1 MTNPQNKMIGRTD
14 TIDHGPAGGRCPC
27 CGDAPGKRRKE
38 ARRAAKR
45 AERAAWKAE
54 VMA

>member
-1 MTNPQNKMIGRTD
+1 MTKDKMIGRKD
-14 TIDHGPAGGRCPC
+14 KGVGGHRCRC

-38 ARRAAKR
+38 SRRSSKR

-54 VMA
+54 AAA